1 MSVKTKE
8 SQMIRD
14 FDTFNDIHKG
24 GYQFTMIMIMVI
36 IVTPLVVVIVMV
48 TPVMTLL
55 SAPTFVSA
63 PLRRILDEPKAC

>member
-48 TPVMTLL
+48 TPVTMLVMKI
-55 SAPTFVSA
+55 P
-63 PLRRILDEPKAC
+63 

>member
-1 MSVKTKE
+1 MKTKE

-48 TPVMTLL
+48 TPVMMVVMEI
-55 SAPTFVSA
+55 P
-63 PLRRILDEPKAC
+63 